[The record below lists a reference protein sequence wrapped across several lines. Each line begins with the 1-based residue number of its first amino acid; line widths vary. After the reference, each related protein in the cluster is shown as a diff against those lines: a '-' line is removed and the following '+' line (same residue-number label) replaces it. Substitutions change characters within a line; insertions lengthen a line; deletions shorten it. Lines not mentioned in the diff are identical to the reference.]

1 MSLEFWSE
9 KRKSNFEPL
18 YLALRKKE
26 GRVLNDD
33 QIKSL
38 PYLKNHP
45 LEREWKLRQKSTKKF
60 LKIAEKSKLKYWWEI
75 GCGNGWFAHQLSLLP
90 ESKVI
95 GTDVNVVELQQA
107 ERNFK
112 KPNLH
117 FAYCEKPNDVPQE
130 VKVEAIVFNACI
142 QYFEEPQSII
152 EACKKRF
159 PGVKV
164 FILDSPIYS
173 NPKEAQEAAQRSIA
187 YYEKMG
193 FLELAQFYFHHCIE
207 DFQGPRFLVKPG
219 RNLLLRGKNPFP
231 IFEL

>member
-9 KRKSNFEPL
+9 KRESNFEQL

-26 GRVLNDD
+26 GRILSDD

-38 PYLKNHP
+38 PFLKNHT
-45 LEREWKLRQKSTKKF
+45 LDKEWKLRQKSTERF
-60 LKIAEKSKLKYWWEI
+60 LKIAKKSKLKYWWEI
-75 GCGNGWFAHQLSLLP
+75 GCGNGWFAYQLSLLP
-90 ESKVI
+90 GSKVV

-112 KPNLH
+112 KSNLQ
-117 FAYCEKPNDVPQE
+117 FAYCINPTDVPE
-130 VKVEAIVFNACI
+130 EIKVEAIVFNACI
-142 QYFEEPQSII
+142 QYIEEPQSFI

-159 PGVKV
+159 PGVRV

-173 NPKEAQEAAQRSIA
+173 NPKEAQGARERSKA

-193 FLELAQFYFHHCIE
+193 FPQLSEFYYHHFWAKFKDYKLIYSPNKIYRIIG
-207 DFQGPRFLVKPG
+207 QS
-219 RNLLLRGKNPFP
+219 PFP
-231 IFEL
+231 ILEI